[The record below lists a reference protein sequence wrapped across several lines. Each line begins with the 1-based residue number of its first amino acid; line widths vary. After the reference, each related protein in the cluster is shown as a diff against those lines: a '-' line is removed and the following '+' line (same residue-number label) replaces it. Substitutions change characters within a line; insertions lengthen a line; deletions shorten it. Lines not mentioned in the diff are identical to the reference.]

1 MGCVVSDGRNVR
13 RLDPALPAFQK
24 AHVTIVVFTIVPNIL
39 IIIKENLILYLHV
52 FPTESSQYRSDYEY
66 SREAGGWLKF
76 HRVPATFTDAFL
88 RCNAEGSNVASPLT
102 VDLQQAMMKFAKNH
116 TDSCGI
122 FTGVH
127 AAFSRGDFAT
137 VEGVPL
143 YKLPVTWAPDEPDN
157 YKNNEDCTIMLQ
169 NGTLADVRCNDTY
182 PYICYKKKTD
192 NPVLTSCGTVDREY
206 VLDAR
211 TGSCYKFHTTG
222 RTWRRAYMTCM
233 AEGGHLAIINGDTEM
248 QVIKDVFA
256 KHPSEKIAADLKDV
270 ASIGFCSWREHGNWY
285 TVHGLQED
293 PAQEVVST
301 AEVQNWMK
309 TIELC
314 LSEICTISTE
324 GKLNSDQKLRIHN
337 LCR

>member
-1 MGCVVSDGRNVR
+1 MSFASVFLVSVTLCV
-13 RLDPALPAFQK
+13 AC
-24 AHVTIVVFTIVPNIL
+24 I
-39 IIIKENLILYLHV
+39 
-52 FPTESSQYRSDYEY
+52 
-66 SREAGGWLKF
+66 
-76 HRVPATFTDAFL
+76 
-88 RCNAEGSNVASPLT
+88 GSNVASPLT
-102 VDLQQAMMKFAKNH
+102 VDLQQAMMKFAKTH

-127 AAFSRGDFAT
+127 AVFSRGDFAT

-192 NPVLTSCGTVDREY
+192 NPVLTSCGTVDKEY

-256 KHPSEKIAADLKDV
+256 KHPSEKIASAFKDV
-270 ASIGFCSWREHGNWY
+270 ASIGFYSWGEHGNWY
-285 TVHGLQED
+285 TVHGESLKK
-293 PAQEVVST
+293 AGYST
-301 AEVQNWMK
+301 FASGQPDNNKGPDNGSFCGGVFRTGLLDDLWCDSVPIPFICEK
-309 TIELC
+309 KPGSLIPDEL
-314 LSEICTISTE
+314 
-324 GKLNSDQKLRIHN
+324 
-337 LCR
+337 